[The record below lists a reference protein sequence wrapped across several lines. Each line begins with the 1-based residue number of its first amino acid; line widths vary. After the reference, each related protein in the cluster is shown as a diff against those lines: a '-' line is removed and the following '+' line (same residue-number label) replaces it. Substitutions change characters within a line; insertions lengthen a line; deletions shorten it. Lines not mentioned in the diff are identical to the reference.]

1 MKLTMNR
8 IALVALSTLLMIVA
22 GSCNDINKQEAPV
35 SLVVSNTQN
44 LHLIDLAGDPS
55 GVTNGKC
62 RQTISTVHLTSV
74 VLQPPLA
81 TTPNPNVSAADLNQI
96 KVDRYQ
102 VSYVRV
108 DGGHLV
114 PAPFVRSTS
123 VVIAPGGTGDATTF
137 QAFDPNAIL
146 QAPFAALLPQNGGV
160 DPETGK
166 PIITMDVILTFF
178 GQTLAGERV
187 TGNTRMTLDFCFS
200 CGGCD

>member
-8 IALVALSTLLMIVA
+8 IALAALSMLLMIVA
-22 GSCNDINKQEAPV
+22 GSCNDINKQESPV

-44 LHLIDLAGDPS
+44 LHRIDLAGDPTGS
-55 GVTNGKC
+55 TNCQQSVG
-62 RQTISTVHLTSV
+62 TVRLTSV
-74 VLQPPLA
+74 VVQPPLA
-81 TTPNPNVSAADLNQI
+81 NPNPNVSGADLNQI
-96 KVDRYQ
+96 KIDRYQ

-123 VVIAPGGTGDATTF
+123 TVIQAGGVSEGTTF
-137 QAFDPNAIL
+137 VIFDPNAL
-146 QAPFAALLPQNGGV
+146 NQAPFAALLPQNGGV

-187 TGNTRMTLDFCFS
+187 SGNTRMTLDFCFS
-200 CGGCD
+200 CGGCL

>member
-1 MKLTMNR
+1 MKLTMKK
-8 IALVALSTLLMIVA
+8 IAGIASSMLLLLAA
-22 GSCNDINKQEAPV
+22 GACNDINKQESPV
-35 SLVVSNTQN
+35 SLVVSNTQE
-44 LHLIDLAGDPS
+44 LHQIDLAGDPPGS
-55 GVTNGKC
+55 TKC
-62 RQTISTVHLTSV
+62 QGNISEVHLASV
-74 VLQPPLA
+74 VLQPS
-81 TTPNPNVSAADLNQI
+81 TTNPNVSPSDLNQI
-96 KVDRYQ
+96 KIDRYQ

-123 VVIAPGGTGDATTF
+123 IIIAPNGTGEATKF
-137 QAFDPNAIL
+137 QVFDPNAIL
-146 QAPFAALLPQNGGV
+146 QAPFAALLPQNGSV

-166 PIITMDVILTFF
+166 PIITMDVIMTFF

>member
-8 IALVALSTLLMIVA
+8 IALAALSMLLMVVA
-22 GSCNDINKQEAPV
+22 GSCNDINKQESPV

-44 LHLIDLAGDPS
+44 LHRIDLAGDPAGS
-55 GVTNGKC
+55 TNCQQSLG
-62 RQTISTVHLTSV
+62 TIHLTSV
-74 VLQPPLA
+74 VVQPSLA
-81 TTPNPNVSAADLNQI
+81 NPNPNVSLADLNQI
-96 KVDRYQ
+96 KIDRYQ

-114 PAPFVRSTS
+114 PSPFVRSTS
-123 VVIAPGGTGDATTF
+123 TVIAPNSSSEGTSF
-137 QAFDPNAIL
+137 VVFDPNSL
-146 QAPFAALLPQNGGV
+146 NQAPFAALLPQNGGV

-187 TGNTRMTLDFCFS
+187 SGDTRMTLDFCFS
-200 CGGCD
+200 CGGCN